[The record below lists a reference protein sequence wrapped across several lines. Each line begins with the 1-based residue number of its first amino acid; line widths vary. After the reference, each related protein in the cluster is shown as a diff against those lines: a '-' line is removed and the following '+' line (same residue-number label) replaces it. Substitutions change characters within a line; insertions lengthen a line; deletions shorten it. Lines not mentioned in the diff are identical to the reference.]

1 VLREGTL
8 GTGVL
13 VFVMGMGIFVFGMGV
28 SVFGFGTSVLV
39 LWIETGSSLDG
50 SDAELHP
57 ASIAN
62 TRIMLIA
69 IKE

>member
-1 VLREGTL
+1 MV
-8 GTGVL
+8 TG
-13 VFVMGMGIFVFGMGV
+13 MFVFGMGV

-69 IKE
+69 MKE